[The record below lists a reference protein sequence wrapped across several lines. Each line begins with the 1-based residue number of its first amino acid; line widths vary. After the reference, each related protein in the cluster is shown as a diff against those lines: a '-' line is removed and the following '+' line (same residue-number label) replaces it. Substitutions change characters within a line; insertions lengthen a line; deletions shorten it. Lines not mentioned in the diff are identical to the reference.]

1 MFVQAHSRCG
11 SSTRFLSSARMS
23 TPSCIG
29 VEPRWFKLKRTIL
42 VGRSANEAPSTNP
55 PSPSPPPPLQ
65 FLPHLPALSTTGA
78 LAALKETHK
87 VGWGELKLLLRRG
100 VEIDLDSAEQLQR
113 RRLSSRYAQIVV
125 DCVVDTRCRQRESK
139 EVERTGQSSHA
150 SRRTHLPIPSLAN
163 KHA

>member
-1 MFVQAHSRCG
+1 MVLAEKNDFSG
-11 SSTRFLSSARMS
+11 
-23 TPSCIG
+23 
-29 VEPRWFKLKRTIL
+29 EKRE
-42 VGRSANEAPSTNP
+42 RSPVNQPAQPFH
-55 PSPSPPPPLQ
+55 PPPLQ